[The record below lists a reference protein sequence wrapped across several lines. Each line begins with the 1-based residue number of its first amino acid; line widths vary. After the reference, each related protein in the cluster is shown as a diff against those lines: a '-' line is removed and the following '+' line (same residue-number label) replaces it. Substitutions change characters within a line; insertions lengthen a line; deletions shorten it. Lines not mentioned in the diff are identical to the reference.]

1 MNQYLIYALDGEDGQ
16 ALERRMN
23 TRPEH
28 LAGGKQLKAN
38 GNFILGGAML
48 NHKGQMIGSTMIL
61 QFETEDE
68 FELWKSTEPYILN
81 GVWKKIEIYPFKVAN
96 I

>member
-1 MNQYLIYALDGEDGQ
+1 MKQYLIYAWDGEDEQ
-16 ALERRMN
+16 ALERRMSA
-23 TRPEH
+23 RPEH

-48 NHKGQMIGSTMIL
+48 NSEGQMIGSTMVL
-61 QFETEDE
+61 QFETEEE
-68 FELWKSTEPYILN
+68 FEHWKNTEPYILS
-81 GVWKKIEIYPFKVAN
+81 GVWKKIEVYPFKVAN

>member
-1 MNQYLIYALDGEDGQ
+1 MKQYLIYAWDGDDNQ

-48 NHKGQMIGSTMIL
+48 NDEGQMIGSTMIL
-61 QFETEDE
+61 QFETEEE
-68 FELWKSTEPYILN
+68 FENWKSTEPYILN
-81 GVWKKIEIYPFKVAN
+81 GVWKKIVIHPFKVAN